1 MEQSKKELLERVLLL
16 MKYDNKDTLSENLS
30 KVEILMEQPNP
41 NKVPKTQAEK
51 DAIVNCKTQP
61 RNYNWSGFAPRNKE
75 TVDKFCRSLEMN
87 YPSFYQKTAS
97 SINPNPQTTQQKK
110 KYTTEELKKYSIEQL
125 INLYGKEAEGTS
137 KVSVG
142 TNKDNIIKAF
152 AEKVSQLDYT
162 DLIKLVKT
170 NKIFRDSLY
179 YSDSPTGST
188 IQQPRSKG
196 SFKGN
201 INFWGPLVVLVDYE
215 IFERKIGEYNKN
227 PKQTNYQ
234 PPIEPNWKDLIDKF
248 NLSSLKQYQ
257 YSPTQYLTKI
267 TQEEKGLKGYT
278 PKGYP
283 TYVKENTEES
293 VTNLQMALVELGY
306 LKQKDVVRERG
317 VDISY
322 PWHES
327 LKSYLKSGDYNF
339 GEALGLTPNNPKLD
353 EYIEN
358 YICLLKTVRVCKGS
372 SIEAKQMPA
381 YKFFKGTNPTTN
393 WIVPFLSFLRANAYP
408 NVPADEWLYEKGQTP
423 KEQKEKFEQGVKD
436 SKFLKISI
444 YEVDGKVTPVYTR
457 GDDPDLPTY
466 SLESEGFELLPQ
478 TINLGP
484 VFSIL
489 NDEQVK
495 TLVDWLSEWCTEPVE
510 VNGVKY
516 GRKIVTGGEISLN
529 FFDDV
534 FSNPV
539 DFIKNQSLYPKCVVD
554 FANKETNGDVGKW
567 MINFLKLPEDQI
579 ELLLQFYPEEYDLI
593 QTYLPGAPGSKEF
606 YLNSPLVKNAVKM
619 HISKNPGS
627 QLGIKSS
634 LYASAGS
641 GDYPIDEI
649 TDSMVET
656 VIKELLKDCPGM
668 NKELKAIAS
677 GERKYKGYTVGQ
689 YYSSLPSGYINYTIP
704 CPDEF
709 WDEWGWAITMGG
721 VLLASL
727 VFPPA
732 FMALGVELELAI
744 AARIAVDVGLNVY
757 SAYRNKLA
765 GNEEAAKI
773 DLACAM
779 LSFIVDTPGFEKK
792 FLGGFGDWA
801 EISVFNK
808 IKKARPSS
816 AKKWRQFVSSLTE
829 VERRHLY
836 DILNSPRFMRGIK
849 VYGQEA
855 LQTALKK
862 EFGPAIKNTLVKL
875 FREVGIKLPVVFSPV
890 MLNMGYKIFI
900 FANQVSQNIFKV
912 PLDETK
918 WKAFEFE
925 LKKRG
930 IDTPEEADKF
940 YQEMKNNVDL
950 AINFLVESAPKVWGP
965 ETETIKNSFNKK
977 ELIKT
982 TNEVDSLIRVL
993 ESNMPQIDNK

>member
-97 SINPNPQTTQQKK
+97 SINQTPQTTQQKK

-137 KVSVG
+137 KVSFG

-152 AEKVSQLDYT
+152 AEKVAQLDYT
-162 DLIKLVKT
+162 DLIRLVKT

-188 IQQPRSKG
+188 IQQPRSKE

-227 PKQTNYQ
+227 PKKSNYL

-248 NLSSLKQYQ
+248 KLSSLKQYQ
-257 YSPTQYLTKI
+257 YSPQQYLTKI
-267 TQEEKGLKGYT
+267 AQEEQGLKGYT
-278 PKGYP
+278 EKGYP
-283 TYVKENTEES
+283 EYGDKILDIQYTLVQLGLMEN
-293 VTNLQMALVELGY
+293 
-306 LKQKDVVRERG
+306 KDVVKPPYTWG
-317 VDISY
+317 KPY
-322 PWHES
+322 KWHKVLS
-327 LKSYLKSGDYNF
+327 DYINSGDYNF
-339 GEALGLTPNNPKLD
+339 GYEMGFD
-353 EYIEN
+353 E
-358 YICLLKTVRVCKGS
+358 
-372 SIEAKQMPA
+372 
-381 YKFFKGTNPTTN
+381 TNPNREKDVNSIIKSLVNKSASGTWSVGSEDVTGYN
-393 WIVPFLSFLRANAYP
+393 QISDLMLSWLRANAYP
-408 NVPADEWLYEKGQTP
+408 SIPPDDVLSEKGDTQ
-423 KEQKEKFEQGVKD
+423 KDKKEKFEQGVKN

-444 YEVDGKVTPVYTR
+444 YDVDGKIIPVYSR

-466 SLESEGFELLPQ
+466 SLESEGFELPPQ

-516 GRKIVTGGEISLN
+516 GRKIVTKGGGSLN
-529 FFDDV
+529 FDNELISSF
-534 FSNPV
+534 P
-539 DFIKNQSLYPKCVVD
+539 DFMKKMLENESLYPNCVVD
-554 FANKETNGDVGKW
+554 FANKETDGDVGKW
-567 MINFLKLPEDQI
+567 MINFLKLPEDQV
-579 ELLLQFYPEEYDLI
+579 ELLLQFYPEDYNLI
-593 QTYLPGAPGSKEF
+593 QTYLPGAPGSKDF

-627 QLGIKSS
+627 QLGVMSS
-634 LYASAGS
+634 LYAGTGS

-656 VIKELLKDCPGM
+656 VIKKLLKDCPGM

-709 WDEWGWAITMGG
+709 WDEWSWAITMGG

-732 FMALGVELELAI
+732 FAALGIELELAI

-765 GNEEAAKI
+765 GNEEMAKI
-773 DLACAM
+773 DLACAF
-779 LSFIVDTPGFEKK
+779 LSFVVDTPGFEKT
-792 FLGGFGDWA
+792 FLKGFGDWA

-849 VYGQEA
+849 VYGQDA
-855 LQTALKK
+855 LQAALKK
-862 EFGPAIKNTLVKL
+862 EFGPAIKNTLVKI
-875 FREVGIKLPVVFSPV
+875 FREVGIKFPVTFSPM
-890 MLNMGYKIFI
+890 MLNLGYKIFI
-900 FANQVSQNIFKV
+900 YLNQTTQKLLNV

-930 IDTPEEADKF
+930 IDTPEEADNFVNSLLKSP
-940 YQEMKNNVDL
+940 EASKNFIVSALKNEIKGIDTKINVKQLDENNREIERL
-950 AINFLVESAPKVWGP
+950 LNEANNKIKEISQT
-965 ETETIKNSFNKK
+965 TELN
-977 ELIKT
+977 
-982 TNEVDSLIRVL
+982 
-993 ESNMPQIDNK
+993 